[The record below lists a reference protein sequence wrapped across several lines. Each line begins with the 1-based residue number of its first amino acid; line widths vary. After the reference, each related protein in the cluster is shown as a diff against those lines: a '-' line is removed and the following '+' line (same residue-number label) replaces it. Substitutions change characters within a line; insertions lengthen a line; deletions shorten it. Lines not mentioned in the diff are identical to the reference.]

1 MTMRET
7 EQDRLQRRGFDG
19 LYHPDPAMQCGC
31 FLHDLRPCG
40 EVGTGCR
47 GGHANAEGT
56 GVFRPSVRRD
66 SVTTAT
72 SQATSGRFI
81 GLF

>member
-7 EQDRLQRRGFDG
+7 EHDRLQRRGFYG
-19 LYHPDPAMQCGC
+19 LYHPDPAMSCGC

-40 EVGTGCR
+40 ELRTGCR
-47 GGHANAEGT
+47 GGHANAAGT
-56 GVFRPSVRRD
+56 GVYKPSA
-66 SVTTAT
+66 AT
-72 SQATSGRFI
+72 SPATSGRFI